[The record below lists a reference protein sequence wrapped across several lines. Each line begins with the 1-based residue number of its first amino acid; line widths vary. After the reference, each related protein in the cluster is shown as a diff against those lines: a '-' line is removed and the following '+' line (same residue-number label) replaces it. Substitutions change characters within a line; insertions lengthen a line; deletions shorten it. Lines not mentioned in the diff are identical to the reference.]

1 MNNPTNR
8 QCFASHPI
16 GHRLLSLSAN
26 YIRIAQALE
35 KEVSEEEAQETQS
48 GNDLHGNPLGRLL
61 LNTHPSSSGRD
72 SLSRILIYGVVL
84 PLSNALLFAV
94 LC

>member
-1 MNNPTNR
+1 M
-8 QCFASHPI
+8 FASHPI
-16 GHRLLSLSAN
+16 GHRLLSFSAN

-61 LNTHPSSSGRD
+61 LNTHPSSSSRD
-72 SLSRILIYGVVL
+72 SLSRILIYGVAL
-84 PLSNALLFAV
+84 PLSNVLLFAV